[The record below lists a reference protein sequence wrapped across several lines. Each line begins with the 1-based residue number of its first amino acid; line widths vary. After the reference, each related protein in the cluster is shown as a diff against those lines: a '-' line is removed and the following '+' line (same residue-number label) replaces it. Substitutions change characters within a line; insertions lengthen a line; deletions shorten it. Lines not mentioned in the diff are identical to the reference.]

1 MTEESSSTSFQLSSQ
16 SSGYQ
21 YGLPTIDHSSHRD
34 SSSGA
39 SSGTPKSRKQKS
51 NPKLTKS
58 TQLKGGNSRVPGV
71 GKPPP
76 GRMIRD
82 TSDMEAE
89 NGEMGVHPLRGRLPS
104 SPPPLVDM
112 SHVPVINA
120 EASST
125 HLHRHESI
133 EQSNAMHVQD
143 NRQVLIQQVVNDP
156 SVVEHLAASAAA
168 SEVRARAAEVVAS
181 TVVGA
186 EQRVSNVINEATQA
200 VVSARSQT
208 ETARTETEAVRVA
221 ASAHVNALSSE
232 VGALRDRE
240 TMFLAQLESLRQEN
254 QSLREM
260 VASSSGVAT
269 GHPAN
274 DPESLNGRLLVS
286 IQERLLN
293 IESELGRLGKKMDTH
308 QEYLQELWY
317 SQAPVPNVQEPGSP
331 VFRMDEKD
339 NEGFFGWDEGPQ
351 WNPGQ
356 EGQEVQSSA
365 GSSED
370 VEKRSLR
377 TKDLHHLKLPNL
389 PNDASG

>member
-1 MTEESSSTSFQLSSQ
+1 MTEETSSTSFQLSSQ

-58 TQLKGGNSRVPGV
+58 TQLKGGNSRVPRV

-89 NGEMGVHPLRGRLPS
+89 NGEMEVHPLRGRLPS

-240 TMFLAQLESLRQEN
+240 TMFLAQLESLRQEK
-254 QSLREM
+254 
-260 VASSSGVAT
+260 
-269 GHPAN
+269 P
-274 DPESLNGRLLVS
+274 
-286 IQERLLN
+286 
-293 IESELGRLGKKMDTH
+293 
-308 QEYLQELWY
+308 
-317 SQAPVPNVQEPGSP
+317 
-331 VFRMDEKD
+331 
-339 NEGFFGWDEGPQ
+339 
-351 WNPGQ
+351 
-356 EGQEVQSSA
+356 
-365 GSSED
+365 
-370 VEKRSLR
+370 
-377 TKDLHHLKLPNL
+377 LP
-389 PNDASG
+389 